1 MKVSNDARVPLK
13 GLVLWLRPVPSR
25 GVKHRVTGLGRSCS
39 IETPLTLPRTG
50 FDTRQAKTLDISESR

>member
-1 MKVSNDARVPLK
+1 MQEYLSRVLYYGCGRFRVEGAGP
-13 GLVLWLRPVPSR
+13 
-25 GVKHRVTGLGRSCS
+25 VKHRVTGLGRSCS